1 MGGLWAGFD
10 ADSRFVFYCAAGWR
24 SALAVYAGTGHWPPY
39 ERPGEF
45 AELHMNFMANG
56 LDVVPSEHL

>member
-1 MGGLWAGFD
+1 MHFGPN
-10 ADSRFVFYCAAGWR
+10 S
-24 SALAVYAGTGHWPPY
+24 TY

-45 AELHMNFMANG
+45 AGLHMNFMANG